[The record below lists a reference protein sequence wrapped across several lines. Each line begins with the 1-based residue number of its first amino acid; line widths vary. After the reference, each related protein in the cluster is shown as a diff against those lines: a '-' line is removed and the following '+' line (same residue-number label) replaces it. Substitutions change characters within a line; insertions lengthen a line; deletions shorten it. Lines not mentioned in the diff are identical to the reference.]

1 MQKTKSTKKSPY
13 DLDNQIHHLLRVAY
27 QRANANMLAYFSEHN
42 ITPMQFAALVR
53 LLEND
58 KLSQNHLGRLI
69 AMEPANTHVLVR
81 NLKKNKLVI
90 TERDAADRRLIL
102 YRLSEK
108 GKKLV
113 KKLIPIAKKSS
124 TVTLSPLKATE
135 QKNLMGLL
143 VDIAAGE

>member
-27 QRANANMLAYFSEHN
+27 QRANANMLTHFSEHN

-58 KLSQNHLGRLI
+58 ILSQNHLGRLI

-81 NLKKNKLVI
+81 NLKKHKLVI
-90 TERDAADRRLIL
+90 TERDSSDRRLIL

-113 KKLIPIAKKSS
+113 KQLIPIAKKSS
-124 TVTLSPLKATE
+124 TVTLGPLKVTE
-135 QKNLMGLL
+135 QKSLMKLL
-143 VDIAAGE
+143 ISVAAAE